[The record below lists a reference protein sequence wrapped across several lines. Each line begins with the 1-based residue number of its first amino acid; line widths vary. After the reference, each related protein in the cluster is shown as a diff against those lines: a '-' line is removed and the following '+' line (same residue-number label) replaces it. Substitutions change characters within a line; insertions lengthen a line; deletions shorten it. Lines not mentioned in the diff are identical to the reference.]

1 MLASGCDGRLLLG
14 LSNGVLSLRHHQLLW
29 AALIAVGALPV
40 RDARSG
46 APSAASSYR
55 MITQYPIG
63 GNDTGYD
70 YLRLDAAT
78 RRVFVAH
85 ANRVEVLNIDTGQKL
100 GEITGMHGVHGIELI
115 PELGKGYTSNGL
127 DRTVTVFD
135 PRTLQF
141 RKLIR
146 YTGVKPDAIQYDPD
160 SRRLFVVNGGASGDV
175 TIIDPSNDAIVDTV
189 DLGGSKLEQIAFD
202 GRGRAFVNDEGK
214 SVIHVFDTHG
224 LKAVAK
230 WSLGACEEPTGMA
243 IDRVHH
249 RVFAACGNEKLAV
262 LDSDDGHVVA
272 TPAIGRDPDGAL
284 FDAKTQRIFTSNKE
298 GTLSVLREVSPDRYQ
313 TVQTLTTQPGA
324 RTLAMDENTG
334 RIYLPTAR
342 TGAAPA
348 GGGAAP
354 ILPQT
359 FTLLVV
365 GP

>member
-1 MLASGCDGRLLLG
+1 M
-14 LSNGVLSLRHHQLLW
+14 RHHQLLW
-29 AALIAVGALPV
+29 VALIAVGASQVGAAQPV
-40 RDARSG
+40 
-46 APSAASSYR
+46 APPAASPYH
-55 MITQYPIG
+55 MIAQYPIG

-70 YLRLDAAT
+70 YLRVDAAT
-78 RRVFVAH
+78 HRVFVAH

-115 PELGKGYTSNGL
+115 PALGKGYTSNGL

-135 PRTLQF
+135 RNTLQI

-175 TIIDPSNDAIVDTV
+175 TIIDPSNDAIVDTL
-189 DLGGSKLEQIAFD
+189 DLGGSKLEQIGFD

-214 SVIHVFDTHG
+214 SIIHVFDTHS
-224 LKAVAK
+224 LKSLAK
-230 WSLGACEEPTGMA
+230 WSLGLCEEPTGIA
-243 IDRVHH
+243 VDRVHH

-262 LDSDDGHVVA
+262 LDSDDGRVVA
-272 TPAIGRDPDGAL
+272 TPAIGHDPDGAV
-284 FDAKTQRIFTSNKE
+284 FDSKTQRIFTSNKE
-298 GTLSVLREVSPDRYQ
+298 GTLSVLQEVSPDRYE
-313 TVQTLTTQPGA
+313 TLQTLKTQPGA

-334 RIYLPTAR
+334 RIFMPTAR
-342 TGAAPA
+342 TGEAPA
-348 GGGAAP
+348 GGGAAA

-359 FTLLVV
+359 FTLLVA

>member
-1 MLASGCDGRLLLG
+1 MRTFMLASGCDGRLLLG

-46 APSAASSYR
+46 APSAPSSYR

-115 PELGKGYTSNGL
+115 PELGKGYTSN
-127 DRTVTVFD
+127 
-135 PRTLQF
+135 
-141 RKLIR
+141 
-146 YTGVKPDAIQYDPD
+146 
-160 SRRLFVVNGGASGDV
+160 
-175 TIIDPSNDAIVDTV
+175 DAIVDTV

-214 SVIHVFDTHG
+214 SVIHVFDTHR

-230 WSLGACEEPTGMA
+230 WSLGAC
-243 IDRVHH
+243 
-249 RVFAACGNEKLAV
+249 
-262 LDSDDGHVVA
+262 
-272 TPAIGRDPDGAL
+272 
-284 FDAKTQRIFTSNKE
+284 
-298 GTLSVLREVSPDRYQ
+298 
-313 TVQTLTTQPGA
+313 
-324 RTLAMDENTG
+324 
-334 RIYLPTAR
+334 
-342 TGAAPA
+342 
-348 GGGAAP
+348 
-354 ILPQT
+354 
-359 FTLLVV
+359 
-365 GP
+365 

>member
-1 MLASGCDGRLLLG
+1 MRTFMLASGCDGRLLLG

-127 DRTVTVFD
+127 DRTVTVFESS
-135 PRTLQF
+135 TLQF

-160 SRRLFVVNGGASGDV
+160 SRRVFVVNGGACGDGP
-175 TIIDPSNDAIVDTV
+175 IIGPSNRA
-189 DLGGSKLEQIAFD
+189 LGET
-202 GRGRAFVNDEGK
+202 RGLGV
-214 SVIHVFDTHG
+214 SHVRQRT
-224 LKAVAK
+224 
-230 WSLGACEEPTGMA
+230 
-243 IDRVHH
+243 
-249 RVFAACGNEKLAV
+249 FAAA
-262 LDSDDGHVVA
+262 
-272 TPAIGRDPDGAL
+272 
-284 FDAKTQRIFTSNKE
+284 
-298 GTLSVLREVSPDRYQ
+298 
-313 TVQTLTTQPGA
+313 
-324 RTLAMDENTG
+324 
-334 RIYLPTAR
+334 
-342 TGAAPA
+342 
-348 GGGAAP
+348 
-354 ILPQT
+354 
-359 FTLLVV
+359 
-365 GP
+365 